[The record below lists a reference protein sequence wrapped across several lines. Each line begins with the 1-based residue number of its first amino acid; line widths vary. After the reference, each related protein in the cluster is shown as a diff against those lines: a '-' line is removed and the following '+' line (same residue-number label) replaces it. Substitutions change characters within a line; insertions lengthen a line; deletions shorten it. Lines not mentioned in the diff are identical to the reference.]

1 MQSSK
6 GVMLGFNT
14 SSRQHQQPQ
23 HINIAASRDALLQV
37 YILQKD
43 TAAVSAVSGSYD
55 QLFPSP
61 ADKCLKCRNQPDRW
75 PIKLMA
81 EFTSC
86 QVSK

>member
-1 MQSSK
+1 
-6 GVMLGFNT
+6 MLLTGSDIICKPLIADNT
-14 SSRQHQQPQ
+14 SSRSME
-23 HINIAASRDALLQV
+23 NIAASRDALLQL

-75 PIKLMA
+75 LIKLMA